1 MTLSRRVVLAAAAML
16 LALPSA
22 ARAAPPS
29 PTAVFPFELL
39 DTSGEGAKPG
49 QQERLALATR
59 ELTDLLAQTGRYRP
73 LDLAPY
79 AAEIKATEPRY
90 ACGDC
95 WLDVAHK
102 AGAKF
107 AVLAVVHK
115 VSTLI
120 STMDIRIADLQSK
133 QFVAAA
139 RGQIRGDNDA
149 AYLHGVDFLVKD
161 RLLATAPQA
170 R

>member
-1 MTLSRRVVLAAAAML
+1 MTLSRLVVLATAALL
-16 LALPSA
+16 LALPFA

-49 QQERLALATR
+49 QQQRLALATR
-59 ELTDLLAQTGRYRP
+59 ELADLLAQSGRYQP
-73 LDLAPY
+73 VDLAPF

-95 WLDVAHK
+95 WLAVARK

-107 AVLAVVHK
+107 AVIAVVHK

-139 RGQIRGDNDA
+139 RGQIRGDTDT
-149 AYLHGVDFLVKD
+149 AYVRGVDFLVKD
-161 RLLATAPQA
+161 KLLATTP
-170 R
+170 

>member
-1 MTLSRRVVLAAAAML
+1 MTLSRLVVCAAAALL
-16 LALPSA
+16 LALSCA

-49 QQERLALATR
+49 QQQRLALATR
-59 ELTDLLAQTGRYRP
+59 ELSDLLAQTGRYRP
-73 LDLAPY
+73 LDLAPF
-79 AAEIKATEPRY
+79 AAEIKTTEPRY

-95 WLDVAHK
+95 WLAVARK
-102 AGAKF
+102 TGAKF

-139 RGQIRGDNDA
+139 RGQIRGDNDT
-149 AYLHGVDFLVKD
+149 AYVRGVDFLVKD
-161 RLLATAPQA
+161 KLLATAP
-170 R
+170 